1 MGKGSEGARTVHD
14 DAKSKFPAPVTPAEG
29 MIPQDPREDPE
40 PIPGRR
46 DGTGRTG
53 SRILLAVALA
63 GGVVAAIIAGAV
75 ISDFLCDVAGVTSTN
90 VRLGVKVA
98 SVAAALPAGFYL
110 VERYFLSRSSR
121 GPRNP

>member
-1 MGKGSEGARTVHD
+1 MEKGSEGGRTVPD
-14 DAKSKFPAPVTPAEG
+14 DAKSKSRAPVTPAESMVPPG
-29 MIPQDPREDPE
+29 RREGPE

-46 DGTGRTG
+46 DGTRRTG
-53 SRILLAVALA
+53 SRILLAAALA

-98 SVAAALPAGFYL
+98 SVAVALPAGFYL
-110 VERYFLSRSSR
+110 VERYFLSRYSR
-121 GPRNP
+121 GDRNP

>member
-1 MGKGSEGARTVHD
+1 MV
-14 DAKSKFPAPVTPAEG
+14 PPV
-29 MIPQDPREDPE
+29 PREDPE

-46 DGTGRTG
+46 DGTRRTG
-53 SRILLAVALA
+53 SRILLAAALT

-75 ISDFLCDVAGVTSTN
+75 VSDFLCDVARVASAN

-110 VERYFLSRSSR
+110 VERYFLSRYSR
-121 GPRNP
+121 GDRNP

>member
-1 MGKGSEGARTVHD
+1 MGKRSEGARTVHD
-14 DAKSKFPAPVTPAEG
+14 DAKRKFPAPVNPSEG
-29 MIPQDPREDPE
+29 MGPQDPREDPG

-53 SRILLAVALA
+53 SRILLAAALA
-63 GGVVAAIIAGAV
+63 GGVAAAIIAGAV

-98 SVAAALPAGFYL
+98 SVAVALPAGFYL
-110 VERYFLSRSSR
+110 VERYFFSRSSR
-121 GPRNP
+121 GAGNP